1 MAKLR
6 ENFWAELIFTEEK
19 IRSLCEEW
27 LNYLGTLYF
36 AFDPSKGPQSP
47 PSLIWPGDTQNLISD
62 SHIVIVLILSAPNL
76 PFQEESLLPCPP
88 APTHTFCLVTEHC
101 LSFFHTRE
109 QPCLRCSAP
118 PSLSD
123 TLPVIHRLILC
134 HTVPSTPRQFV
145 TPSSRLP

>member
-6 ENFWAELIFTEEK
+6 KDFWAELIFAEEK

-36 AFDPSKGPQSP
+36 AAAPSKGLQSL
-47 PSLIWPGDTQNLISD
+47 PSLIWPKDTQNLISD
-62 SHIVIVLILSAPNL
+62 FHIVRVLILSAPICL
-76 PFQEESLLPCPP
+76 YSPSRP
-88 APTHTFCLVTEHC
+88 APTHNFCLVTQHC
-101 LSFFHTRE
+101 LSFFHTWE
-109 QPCLRCSAP
+109 QPCLRCGAP